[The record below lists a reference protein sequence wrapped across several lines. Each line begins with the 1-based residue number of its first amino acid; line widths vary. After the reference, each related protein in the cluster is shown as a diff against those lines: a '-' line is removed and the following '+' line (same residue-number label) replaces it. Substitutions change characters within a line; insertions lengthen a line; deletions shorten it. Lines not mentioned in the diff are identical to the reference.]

1 MTRQWKKTAHKGLRY
16 YDHPT
21 RRYLNSKKKDRYYGL
36 HFKVYGKVYDY
47 GIGWWSD
54 GIPDA
59 DREKDP
65 NRSFEEWALSQLR
78 LYKANLKDGSGIRSP
93 RDKRRAAAEKE
104 QVRQAER
111 ERLEKEAVTF
121 GDFFEKT
128 YLPQVK
134 ADRPRSAR
142 ADEGLYNKWL
152 KPSISTLTFS
162 EISPFHIERLK
173 KSMTEVGRAPRTV
186 EYCLAIVRQVFNYAH
201 DVGAYAG
208 GSPTAGVK
216 RPKIDNARMRYL
228 TPKEADSLLQALKE
242 KSTTVHD
249 MALLSLHC
257 GLRYGEIAGLQ
268 WQDVDLDKRALT
280 IRDAK
285 TGSRTTFMTAT
296 VAEMLKARAAVLD
309 DDKGTAS
316 DFVFPARGEKKGQK
330 PIMSQTYFR
339 VVKDLGFNDGIT
351 DRKLKVTFHTLR
363 HTHGTLLYEAT
374 HDLYL
379 VQKSLGHK
387 TGTMAQRYAKMTES
401 RLRDAAQVMNE
412 ALQLKEDTE
421 RDHAAQTAN
430 RTK

>member
-1 MTRQWKKTAHKGLRY
+1 MAQWFKTNFPGVRYRKHVTRKHGVQ
-16 YDHPT
+16 
-21 RRYLNSKKKDRYYGL
+21 KDRYYTIRYKLNGKDREESL
-36 HFKVYGKVYDY
+36 GWASEGWTEKKAYDRVKELKENQKVGEGPQTLAEKRD
-47 GIGWWSD
+47 IEAKRKE
-54 GIPDA
+54 A
-59 DREKDP
+59 DRALKQRIEK
-65 NRSFEEWALSQLR
+65 NTL
-78 LYKANLKDGSGIRSP
+78 
-93 RDKRRAAAEKE
+93 
-104 QVRQAER
+104 
-111 ERLEKEAVTF
+111 TF

-134 ADRPRSAR
+134 ADRPKSAR

-152 KPSISTLTFS
+152 KPAISALTFS
-162 EISPFHIERLK
+162 QISPFHIEKLK
-173 KSMTEVGRAPRTV
+173 KSMSEVGRAPRTV

-201 DVGAYAG
+201 DVGVYAG

-228 TPKEADSLLQALKE
+228 TPKEADILLQALKE

-268 WQDVDLDKRALT
+268 WQDVDLNKSALT

-296 VAEMLKARAAVLD
+296 VAEMLKSRAAGLD
-309 DDKGTAS
+309 DGESKPA

-387 TGTMAQRYAKMTES
+387 TGVMAQRYAKMTES
-401 RLRDAAQVMNE
+401 RLRDAAQVMNQ
-412 ALQLKEDTE
+412 ALEVKGT
-421 RDHAAQTAN
+421 AAQAQTEQVVNQA
-430 RTK
+430 T